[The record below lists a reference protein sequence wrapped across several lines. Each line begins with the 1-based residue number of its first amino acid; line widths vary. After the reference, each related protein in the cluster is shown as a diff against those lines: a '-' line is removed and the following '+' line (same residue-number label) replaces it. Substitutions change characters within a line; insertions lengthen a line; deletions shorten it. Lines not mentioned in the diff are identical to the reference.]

1 MDAGRKIWI
10 ASGVIERGA
19 LRIEECRR
27 AEELPGSG
35 RGRAHCLESLTNF
48 IAAERAC
55 AFGLDFP
62 FGLPRVLVKEE
73 SWEDFVLAFPSRYS
87 SPAEFREACRLAAGG
102 AELRRVTDLEARTPF
117 SVYNLRLYRQTY
129 FGIRDL
135 LYPLVRDQL
144 ACVLPIQ
151 RPFLDRPWIFEICPA
166 SLLKRE
172 KLYLPY
178 KGGTQEHRR
187 ARARILNGIESSGHL
202 SVRTSKL
209 RTAVMDDHHG
219 DALDSVTAAFATFQA
234 LSKPAGLAAPG
245 NGAYALEG
253 YVYV

>member
-1 MDAGRKIWI
+1 MKIWI

-19 LRIEECRR
+19 LRIETCRR
-27 AEELPGSG
+27 AEELPRSG
-35 RGRAHCLESLTNF
+35 RARDRCLAALTNF
-48 IAAERAC
+48 IAGERAS

-62 FGLPRVLVKEE
+62 FGLPRPLVKEE
-73 SWEDFVLAFPSRYS
+73 RWEDFIRSFPDRYAT
-87 SPAEFREACRLAAGG
+87 PEEFREACRLAAGG
-102 AELRRVTDLEARTPF
+102 VELRRATDLQARTPF

-135 LYPLVRDQL
+135 LYPLVRNQL
-144 ACVLPIQ
+144 ACILPIQ
-151 RPFLDRPWIFEICPA
+151 RPFLDRPWILEICPA

-178 KGGTQEHRR
+178 KGRTQEHRR
-187 ARARILNGIESSGHL
+187 ARARILNEIERSGHL
-202 SVRTSKL
+202 FVQTSKL

-219 DALDSVTAAFATFQA
+219 DALDSVIAAFATFQA
-234 LSKPAGLAAPG
+234 LRKPAGLAVPG